1 MEAARVGKRGAIIV
15 PAKLRKRY
23 GIQEGTFVTAEER
36 EGGILIRPAAIV
48 PIERYTPE
56 RKAQFLLSTAINR
69 ADYKRAP
76 AGQEAWPG
84 PRRNPPSTAALD
96 APAVSRRQRPLLRRL
111 PRSRWTPCSL
121 ENEACRLALLTIR
134 SRGGPD
140 QPRPRR
146 PKAQARKAGPASSIA
161 RGCWLPSAARRNSAR
176 KGCAHFARRYRG
188 SCHALDYRRSQA
200 LWFMVQSQNCRNPCT
215 DPR

>member
-69 ADYKRAP
+69 ADYKRARQQVKKL
-76 AGQEAWPG
+76 G
-84 PRRNPPSTAALD
+84 LD
-96 APAVSRRQRPLLRRL
+96 
-111 PRSRWTPCSL
+111 
-121 ENEACRLALLTIR
+121 
-134 SRGGPD
+134 PD
-140 QPRPRR
+140 EIPHRRPR
-146 PKAQARKAGPASSIA
+146 
-161 RGCWLPSAARRNSAR
+161 
-176 KGCAHFARRYRG
+176 
-188 SCHALDYRRSQA
+188 
-200 LWFMVQSQNCRNPCT
+200 
-215 DPR
+215 